1 MKTVASLKAGQ
12 FLGEK
17 SFMFNTF
24 RTSNIICTEDS
35 YFAFL
40 TEEDY
45 REILMPVDE
54 ERIAELI
61 NFVK

>member
-1 MKTVASLKAGQ
+1 
-12 FLGEK
+12 
-17 SFMFNTF
+17 MFNTF